1 MVKMAHSMLVE
12 DKVSVITG
20 AASGIGRQTARTY
33 GEHGANVVVADVD
46 SEGGHET
53 VDQITS
59 AGGEAIFVET
69 DVASASDVKNMLE
82 TAVDEYG
89 GLDVLF
95 NNAGI
100 EGPLSEV
107 AEYDEEALD
116 TIVDVNLKGVF
127 YGMKYGIQAML
138 ADDGGSIVST
148 ASIASEAGVLGRGA
162 YAATKAGING
172 VTRAAAM
179 EYAEDGIRLNTVLPG
194 IVETPMH
201 HRASDQKSDRLSRFD
216 VSEPMPGKGQPEDIA
231 NAVLFL
237 GSDLSSRITGVQ
249 LPVDGGF
256 LVQP

>member
-1 MVKMAHSMLVE
+1 MLVE
-12 DKVSVITG
+12 DKVSIITG
-20 AASGIGRQTARTY
+20 GASGIGEQTAKTY
-33 GEHGANVVVADVD
+33 GEHGAKVVVADVD
-46 SEGGHET
+46 VEGGEAT
-53 VDQITS
+53 VDDIVS
-59 AGGEAIFVET
+59 AGGDATFVET
-69 DVASASDVKNMLE
+69 DVSSAAAVRNMIG
-82 TAVDEYG
+82 TAVEEYG
-89 GLDVLF
+89 GLDVLY

-100 EGPLSEV
+100 EGPLAEV

-116 TIVDVNLKGVF
+116 TIIDVNLKGVF

-138 ADDGGSIVST
+138 ADGGGSIVST
-148 ASIASEAGVLGRGA
+148 ASIASEAGILGRGA

-172 VTRAAAM
+172 ISRSAAM
-179 EYAEDGIRLNTVLPG
+179 EYAEEGVRVNTVLPG

-201 HRASDQKSDRLSRFD
+201 HRAAEQKPADRLSRFE
-216 VSEPMPGKGQPEDIA
+216 VSEPMPGNGQPEDIA